1 MKGIVTI
8 EGLVIVLKSVSAIG
22 FLIALN
28 YSIRCHYKTRR
39 YSHTWLYITF
49 AMGTAFILTFV
60 RLLKEFWLECCPQL
74 DIIKVELI
82 PVVIAFLVAAAFT
95 VRRERGFPV
104 ILPIK
109 EDDVSLRKTAV
120 KVKPRHSYLVM
131 EERPKESMNMCV
143 NALSEGFSG
152 LCICRRCPYRIEEE
166 FTLKKTPCFWLTE
179 VPSEEYMTIGPDLE
193 KLLRMIEGFILRS
206 EKGIIFIGG
215 LDYLIEHNTFERTL
229 SFVERLSD
237 KISMSNCS
245 LIMSINPYILNEKEE
260 GLLGRWV
267 DVVK

>member
-1 MKGIVTI
+1 MD
-8 EGLVIVLKSVSAIG
+8 GLVIVLKSVSAIG

-49 AMGTAFILTFV
+49 AMGTAFILAFV
-60 RLLKEFWLECCPQL
+60 RLLKEFWLECCPYL

-95 VRRERGFPV
+95 VRREKGFPV
-104 ILPIK
+104 IIPVK
-109 EDDVSLRKTAV
+109 EDAVSLRKTAV
-120 KVKPRHSYLVM
+120 KVKLRHSYLVV

-143 NALSEGFSG
+143 NALSEGFTG
-152 LCICRRCPYRIEEE
+152 LCICRRCPYHIEEE
-166 FTLKKTPCFWLTE
+166 FTLKKTPCVWLTE
-179 VPSEEYMTIGPDLE
+179 TEIPSREYMTIGPDLE
-193 KLLRMIEGFILRS
+193 KLLRMIGGFIS
-206 EKGIIFIGG
+206 MSDKGIIFIGG

-237 KISMSNCS
+237 KISMSNFS
-245 LIMSINPYILNEKEE
+245 LVMSINPYILNEKEE